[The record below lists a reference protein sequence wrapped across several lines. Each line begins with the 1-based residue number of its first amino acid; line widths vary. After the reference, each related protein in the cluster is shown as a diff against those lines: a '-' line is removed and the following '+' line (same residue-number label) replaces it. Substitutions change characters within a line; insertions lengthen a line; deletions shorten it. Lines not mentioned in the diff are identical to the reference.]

1 MFFSHTIKSQ
11 TTFTENIISI
21 MCCIHMHTILAIQL
35 GRIHSSVHWIQL
47 WNLLRNAGG
56 PSVLPTT
63 LLHATDCSRSL
74 EVISWMQKVSFYG
87 SSWIAIDDFLTCL
100 PSNDSPFLH
109 THISELKSIKRLS
122 HHKREPSR
130 FNLCASRTFYFIS
143 SPLCFIHVHNCIL
156 NVVKKCFHIYFILYF
171 ISYISYHIFH
181 IYLIFHIYFI
191 QEAGLS

>member
-1 MFFSHTIKSQ
+1 MLSICIFIPKKLPDTQLNWTIILVNHVFFSHTIKSQ

-87 SSWIAIDDFLTCL
+87 SSWIAIDDFLTCVYLAMIL
-100 PSNDSPFLH
+100 PFCIPISQSWSPSRDFLTTRESLPDLIFVQAGPFILFLH
-109 THISELKSIKRLS
+109 
-122 HHKREPSR
+122 
-130 FNLCASRTFYFIS
+130 
-143 SPLCFIHVHNCIL
+143 
-156 NVVKKCFHIYFILYF
+156 LYVLYM
-171 ISYISYHIFH
+171 YITVF
-181 IYLIFHIYFI
+181 
-191 QEAGLS
+191 